1 MGLNFG
7 LMYYLKNSD
16 EWIWRILSVGTNY
29 LSKESKEGKPI
40 KRIPA
45 RFKLEL
51 K

>member
-16 EWIWRILSVGTNY
+16 EWIWRIFWVGINY
-29 LSKESKEGKPI
+29 LFKESKEGKLI
-40 KRIPA
+40 KWILV